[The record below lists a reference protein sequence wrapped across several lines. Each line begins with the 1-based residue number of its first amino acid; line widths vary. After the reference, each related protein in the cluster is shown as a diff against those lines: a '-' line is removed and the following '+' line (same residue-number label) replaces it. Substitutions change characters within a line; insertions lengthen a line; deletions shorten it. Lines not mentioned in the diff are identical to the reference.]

1 MDGQM
6 VPGNRFCEEC
16 GRPLAE
22 GVKFCEECGTP
33 VRHETVGSQIS
44 DLQSDALPLAV
55 VPFAYRSRGAFS
67 IDRCNLVVYR
77 DSVIIAF
84 VPPGREKEN
93 DRAMNDVQAA
103 LLERQIEGK
112 KFWQL
117 ASGAGVALFKLSWS
131 PVNFFVTDSVEEKKM
146 LETIALKD
154 RPWERYLGLIADAV
168 LAEDKRN
175 VAIPKD
181 SISYIRGES
190 DPSTSIDQILVN
202 SSSGL
207 IQLFF
212 DFGTFDLA
220 RAVLFSFL
228 MPEDQ
233 KSGERVVGVVPSA
246 EEPQVKGFG
255 FQYYHTLIVT
265 DQRIIFS
272 MIEDD
277 FADEMNAWVSAK
289 QKEAKKAGKKLRT
302 GELAGMPDAPWQR
315 FMNSPIS
322 SFFENEVSFFIP
334 LPAIRQ
340 ARILSGDMLTLDLK
354 GEPYSVRFPEG
365 TSDHL
370 RTVLGKVLQ
379 GKVA

>member
-1 MDGQM
+1 M

-16 GRPLAE
+16 GSPLAE
-22 GVKFCEECGTP
+22 GVQFCEECGSP
-33 VRHETVGSQIS
+33 VRQETVGLEIG

-77 DSVIIAF
+77 DRVIIAF
-84 VPPGREKEN
+84 VPPAREKEH
-93 DRAMNDVQAA
+93 DRAMNDVQAS
-103 LLERQIEGK
+103 LFERHIEGK
-112 KFWQL
+112 TFWQL
-117 ASGAGVALFKLSWS
+117 ASGAGIALFKISWS
-131 PVNFFVTDSVEEKKM
+131 PVNFYTTDSVQEKRM
-146 LETIALKD
+146 LGNISLKNP
-154 RPWERYLGLIADAV
+154 PWEPYFAMSANPV

-207 IQLFF
+207 IDLFF

-233 KSGERVVGVVPSA
+233 KSGERVIGVVPSA

-255 FQYYHTLIVT
+255 FQYYHNLIVT
-265 DQRIIFS
+265 DRRIIFS

-277 FADEMNAWVSAK
+277 FADEMNAWVSAR
-289 QKEAKKAGKKLRT
+289 QKEAKKAGKNLRE
-302 GELAGMPDAPWQR
+302 GELAGIPDAPWQR

-322 SFFENEVSFFIP
+322 SFFENEVNFFIP
-334 LPAIRQ
+334 LPAVRQ
-340 ARILSGDMLTLDLK
+340 ANILPGDTLTLDLT
-354 GEPYSVRFPEG
+354 GEPYTVRFPEG
-365 TSDHL
+365 TGDHL
-370 RTVLGKVLQ
+370 RTVLGQVLP
-379 GKVA
+379 GRVA